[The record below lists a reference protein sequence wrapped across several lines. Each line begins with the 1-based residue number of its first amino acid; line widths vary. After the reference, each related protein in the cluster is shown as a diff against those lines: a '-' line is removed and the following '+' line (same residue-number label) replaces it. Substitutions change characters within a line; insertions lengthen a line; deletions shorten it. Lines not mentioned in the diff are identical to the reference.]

1 MNYSDFR
8 KNRQTMIMGRT
19 KERRPVLN
27 SDAQRFLY
35 SLRIKTMEYRT
46 LMSVVKETLD
56 RTQIDDILVEYSLRV
71 RKAKNNFEKHNYDYE
86 WDVN

>member
-8 KNRQTMIMGRT
+8 KNRQTMIMGRA